1 MKLTDC
7 YSGAD
12 MEPMRLNKF
21 LVDAGIC
28 SRREADR
35 LIEAGKIT
43 VNGQPAVLG
52 VKVTDADAIR
62 VEGKA
67 VKKSDDKRVY
77 IAYHKPV
84 GIICTSDP
92 NAQDNII
99 DAIGYPERIFHIG
112 RLDVAS
118 SGLILLT
125 NDGDVVNAILRSEG
139 EHEKEYI
146 VKVDKDVRD
155 ADLEK
160 FAHGVDIGD
169 NRDTL
174 PAKVAKMG
182 PQMFS
187 ITLIEGR
194 NRQIR
199 RMCEA
204 LGYGVVALKRIR
216 VMHVLLDDIPP
227 GKWRYL
233 TAEETRQLKDMLAG

>member
-1 MKLTDC
+1 
-7 YSGAD
+7 
-12 MEPMRLNKF
+12 MEPVRLNKY
-21 LVDAGIC
+21 LVEAGVC

-35 LIEAGKIT
+35 LIQAGKIT
-43 VNGQPAVLG
+43 VNGVPAVLG
-52 VKVTDADAIR
+52 VKVTDADAIE
-62 VEGKA
+62 VEGKLI
-67 VKKSDDKRVY
+67 KKSDEKRVY

-99 DAIGYPERIFHIG
+99 DAVGYPERIFHIG

-139 EHEKEYI
+139 KHEKEYI
-146 VKVDKDVRD
+146 VKVDKDLRD

-160 FAHGVDIGD
+160 FATGVDIGD

-174 PAKVAKMG
+174 PAKIAKMG
-182 PQMFS
+182 SQMLS
-187 ITLIEGR
+187 MTLVEGR

-204 LGYGVVALKRIR
+204 LHYTVVALKRIR
-216 VMHVLLDDIPP
+216 VMHIVLDDLPP

-233 TAEETRQLKDMLAG
+233 TDEEERVLLKTLQIQR

>member
-1 MKLTDC
+1 MD
-7 YSGAD
+7 
-12 MEPMRLNKF
+12 PIRLNKF
-21 LVDAGIC
+21 LVEAGVC

-35 LIEAGKIT
+35 LIQAGKIT
-43 VNGQPAVLG
+43 VNGTPAVLG
-52 VKVTDADAIR
+52 VKVTDADAIA
-62 VEGKA
+62 VEGKPI
-67 VKKSDDKRVY
+67 KKSDEKRVY
-77 IAYHKPV
+77 IAYHKPI

-99 DAIGYPERIFHIG
+99 DAVGYPERIFHIG

-139 EHEKEYI
+139 RHEKEYI
-146 VKVDKDVRD
+146 VKVDKELRD
-155 ADLEK
+155 TDLEK
-160 FAHGVDIGD
+160 MANGLDIGD

-187 ITLIEGR
+187 ITLVEGR

-204 LGYGVVALKRIR
+204 LRYDVVALKRIR
-216 VMHVLLDDIPP
+216 VMHIVLDDLPP

-233 TAEETRQLKDMLAG
+233 TDEEERVLLKTLQIRR

>member
-1 MKLTDC
+1 MN
-7 YSGAD
+7 
-12 MEPMRLNKF
+12 PVRLNKF
-21 LVDAGIC
+21 LVDAGVC

-35 LIEAGKIT
+35 WIEAGRVS

-52 VKVTDADAIR
+52 VKVTDADDIR
-62 VEGKA
+62 VEGKPI
-67 VKKSDDKRVY
+67 KKSDEKRVY
-77 IAYHKPV
+77 LAFHKPV

-92 NAQDNII
+92 NAKDNII
-99 DAIGYPERIFHIG
+99 DAVGYPERIFHIG

-139 EHEKEYI
+139 RHEKEYI
-146 VKVDKDVRD
+146 VKVDKDLRD
-155 ADLEK
+155 GDLEK
-160 FAHGVDIGD
+160 MAKGLDIGD

-182 PQMFS
+182 PRMFS

-204 LGYGVVALKRIR
+204 LGYGVEALKRIR
-216 VMHVLLDDIPP
+216 VMHIVLDDLPP

-233 TAEETRQLKDMLAG
+233 TDGEERVLMKTLQIRPGQGTRPIIR